1 MALSRPIGWLRDQ
14 RGDAVGL
21 ATADP
26 LFQGGETKPTGYVAT
41 YSPVFTAE
49 QVQQEIKAARADA
62 IARLDLHMAA
72 ASKEASMALSD
83 RDCRHGRQ
91 IGKCADCDLDHMEM
105 AADAEAR
112 RVDELTALRKQDT
125 ELMQAALDALTCTG
139 ESDDP
144 GHRCGHCDDYVDRN
158 GQVRAALR
166 ARLEGKPCA

>member
-1 MALSRPIGWLRDQ
+1 
-14 RGDAVGL
+14 
-21 ATADP
+21 
-26 LFQGGETKPTGYVAT
+26 
-41 YSPVFTAE
+41 
-49 QVQQEIKAARADA
+49 
-62 IARLDLHMAA
+62 
-72 ASKEASMALSD
+72 MALSD

-166 ARLEGKPCA
+166 ARLEGKP

>member
-49 QVQQEIKAARADA
+49 QVQQE
-62 IARLDLHMAA
+62 
-72 ASKEASMALSD
+72 SKEASMALSN
-83 RDCRHGRQ
+83 RDCRHGSQ
-91 IGKCADCDLDHMEM
+91 IGKCADCALDHMEM

-125 ELMQAALDALTCTG
+125 ELIRQLVDALDGAIAITMGKIDL
-139 ESDDP
+139 
-144 GHRCGHCDDYVDRN
+144 RN
-158 GQVRAALR
+158 AAIAA
-166 ARLEGKPCA
+166 ARERLGGKP